1 MDLTYRKPT
10 PSKSTPAVTLDDP
23 IVIGL
28 REERDRL
35 IEENEVLT
43 LWFQACSEYI
53 QDLQPILEVLL
64 KMGQVYQKK
73 SGRALERL
81 VSGSGEGEPIFYSQM
96 RLDEVVEAYSG
107 F

>member
-10 PSKSTPAVTLDDP
+10 PGKSPTAVTPNDP
-23 IVIGL
+23 TIIRL
-28 REERDRL
+28 REEL
-35 IEENEVLT
+35 FT

-73 SGRALERL
+73 SERALERL
-81 VSGSGEGEPIFYSQM
+81 GSDSGEGEPIFYSQM